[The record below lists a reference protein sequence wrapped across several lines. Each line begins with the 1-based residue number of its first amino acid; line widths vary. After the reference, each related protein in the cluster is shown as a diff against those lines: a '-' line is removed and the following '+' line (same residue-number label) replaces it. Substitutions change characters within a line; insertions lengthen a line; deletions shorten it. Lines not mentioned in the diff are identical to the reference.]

1 MNTTIILQGN
11 DARMWAMMKVLDS
24 LGAFDVKFGKV
35 SIDFD
40 GQGKVSNVRIEK
52 NYRPELST
60 VAIKN
65 DL

>member
-11 DARMWAMMKVLDS
+11 DARMWAMMQVLDK

-52 NYRPELST
+52 NYRPEILT
-60 VAIKN
+60 VAKAI
-65 DL
+65 